1 MTTPKVQ
8 PFAVQVAADNTD
20 VFGSTF
26 GAQVPVWFRPKRLR
40 IQVVFS
46 DSDLL
51 FSLRV
56 AGFELARNSGPHIAQ
71 ADNIQKPDWRSPHFV
86 VPVPQGVT
94 DFEILLD
101 MNVVTAGAGLAV
113 LQWES

>member
-1 MTTPKVQ
+1 MTTPKLQ
-8 PFAVQVAADNTD
+8 PFVVQLVGDNTD

-26 GAQVPVWFRPKRLR
+26 GAQVPVWFRPKKLR

-46 DSDLL
+46 DSDALH
-51 FSLRV
+51 SLRV
-56 AGFELARNSGPHIAQ
+56 AGIELSRNSGPQISG
-71 ADNIQKPDWRSPHFV
+71 ADNIQGPDWRAPHYCI
-86 VPVPQGVT
+86 PVPNNVT

-101 MNVVTAGAGLAV
+101 HNAVTAGAGMAV